1 MQPCPRAR
9 RRNRAG
15 ERNRCVPLTVEGVPA
30 PDIAWSA
37 VEQRAGAVASGPVSR
52 TGDGALRL
60 RVLVSDSRAVV
71 PGCLFA
77 CVRGATSDGHRFAA
91 AAASAGAAALLV
103 EHPVPVPLPQLV
115 VPSVR
120 AVLGPVGALLAGDP
134 SAELQLVAVTG
145 SNGKTTTSTLVRG
158 VLDAAGRRAGLVTTV
173 GASLG
178 DDVRETALTTP
189 EAPELQ
195 ATLRWMLD
203 RGARSAVVE
212 ASSIALDMGRLDGL
226 AFEVAVFTGF
236 EEDHLDHHG
245 TLEHYWASKARL
257 FEPGRASAGVVVV
270 DEPWGRRLADQA
282 RIPVT
287 RVGSSPDADVRV
299 LDWRSGAGGTDVLLA
314 EADGVHLVHSALV
327 GRMHVTNIAAA
338 WAAGRLLGVP
348 ARDAVAG
355 IAAVTPPPGRTTVL
369 REPGKPVVVVD
380 YAHTPGAL
388 DLALET
394 ARGLAGPGGRLH
406 LVLGARGRRDRY
418 KRQGLGTAA
427 RAADEVWLTN
437 EGSHGEDPAAIVAE
451 LRTGLL
457 GADTTVRTVLDRY
470 EAITSA
476 VATASPGDVVLVVGR
491 GHETRLQDGLDPR
504 TAVHFDDTEVARGA
518 LLAGTRSV
526 LDEAEARAS

>member
-1 MQPCPRAR
+1 VPALEVAWPAVEARAR
-9 RRNRAG
+9 TAT
-15 ERNRCVPLTVEGVPA
+15 P
-30 PDIAWSA
+30 
-37 VEQRAGAVASGPVSR
+37 GPVVR
-52 TGDGALRL
+52 TGEDTLVVRG
-60 RVLVSDSRAVV
+60 LVSDSRAVV

-77 CVRGATSDGHRFAA
+77 CVSGATSDGHRFAA
-91 AAASAGAAALLV
+91 AAATAGAAALLV

-120 AVLGPVGALLAGDP
+120 AALGPVGALLAGDP
-134 SAELQLVAVTG
+134 SVQLRMVAVTG
-145 SNGKTTTSTLVRG
+145 SNGKTTTSTLIRS
-158 VLDAAGRRAGLVTTV
+158 VLDAGRRPTGVVTTV
-173 GASLG
+173 GARFG
-178 DDVRETALTTP
+178 DQERDTALTTP

-203 RGARSAVVE
+203 EGAGGAVVE

-257 FEPGRASAGVVVV
+257 FEPDRAAAGVVVV

-282 RIPVT
+282 RIPVV
-287 RVGSSPDADVRV
+287 RVGTAADADVRV
-299 LDWRSGAGGTDVLLA
+299 LDSLSDASGTRVLLA
-314 EADGVHLVHSALV
+314 DGDGVHLVETPLV
-327 GRMHVTNIAAA
+327 GRMHVPNIAAA

-348 ARDAVAG
+348 AADVVAG
-355 IAAVTPPPGRTTVL
+355 LAAVEPPPGRNTVL
-369 REPGKPVVVVD
+369 RSPGAPLVVVD

-388 DLALET
+388 ELALET
-394 ARGLAGPGGRLH
+394 ARGLADPGGRVH

-437 EGSHGEDPAAIVAE
+437 EGSHGEDPEAIVAE

-457 GADTTVRTVLDRY
+457 GAEATVRTVLDRY

-476 VATASPGDVVLVVGR
+476 VGSARPGDVVLVVGR
-491 GHETRLQDGLDPR
+491 GHETRLQDTVDPR
-504 TAVHFDDTEVARGA
+504 GAVHFDDTEVARAA
-518 LLAGTRSV
+518 LRHEPDAA
-526 LDEAEARAS
+526 LDAPAAQAS

>member
-1 MQPCPRAR
+1 M
-9 RRNRAG
+9 
-15 ERNRCVPLTVEGVPA
+15 PA

-37 VEQRAGAVASGPVSR
+37 VEARAREAGPGPVVR
-52 TGDGALRL
+52 TGDAALRVRGL
-60 RVLVSDSRAVV
+60 GSDSRAVM
-71 PGCLFA
+71 PGCVFA
-77 CVRGATSDGHRFAA
+77 CVPGATSDGHRFAA
-91 AAASAGAAALLV
+91 AAAAAGAAALLV
-103 EHPVPVPLPQLV
+103 EHAVPVPLPQLV

-134 SAELQLVAVTG
+134 SGELRMVAVTG
-145 SNGKTTTSTLVRG
+145 SNGKTTTSTLIRG
-158 VLDAAGRRAGLVTTV
+158 VLDACGQRAGVVTTV
-173 GASLG
+173 GARFG
-178 DDVRETALTTP
+178 DQVRETTLTTP

-195 ATLRWMLD
+195 ATLRWMVD
-203 RGARSAVVE
+203 EGARSAVVE

-257 FEPGRASAGVVVV
+257 FEPGRAAAGVVVV

-282 RIPVT
+282 RIPVV
-287 RVGSSPDADVRV
+287 RVGTAADADVQV
-299 LDWRSGAGGTDVLLA
+299 LDWLSGADGTRVLLA
-314 EADGVHLVHSALV
+314 DRDGVHLVATSLV
-327 GRMHVTNIAAA
+327 GRMHVPNIAAA

-348 ARDAVAG
+348 APDVVAGLSAVA
-355 IAAVTPPPGRTTVL
+355 PPPGRNTVL
-369 REPGKPVVVVD
+369 RAPGAPLVVVD

-394 ARGLAGPGGRLH
+394 ARGLTAPGGRLH

-451 LRTGLL
+451 LRLGLL
-457 GADTTVRTVLDRY
+457 GAEATVRTVLDRY
-470 EAITSA
+470 EAITAA
-476 VATASPGDVVLVVGR
+476 VSTARPGDVVLIVGR
-491 GHETRLQDGLDPR
+491 GHETRLQDTADPQDAR
-504 TAVHFDDTEVARGA
+504 HFDDTEVARAA
-518 LLAGTRSV
+518 LLGGP
-526 LDEAEARAS
+526 EARAS